1 MNRDYAEKQ
10 DLWAEMSELWT
21 VRQSRRRKARLGVT
35 AAVSVLIMA
44 GAFVYNVST
53 TTQEPM
59 YLQVQ
64 GNQIGMEKSVNASST
79 PDVDQREKRVEFTE
93 TLSI

>member
-21 VRQSRRRKARLGVT
+21 VRQTRKRKARLGVM

-53 TTQEPM
+53 TSQDPM

-64 GNQIGMEKSVNASST
+64 GNQLGMEKSVNASSA